1 MLENDPVNRRQVDEY
16 VEAAAQRLLAEDA
29 SVAQQGI
36 TMTRRKNTLVLSG
49 EVESPQRRDE
59 MVRRLRAA
67 FPDVRLLVDI
77 GVTSVEEPTEAE
89 ELD

>member
-36 TMTRRKNTLVLSG
+36 TMTRRKDTLVLSG

-77 GVTSVEEPTEAE
+77 GVTSTEEPTGAE